1 MLHKKCRYLY
11 AKILLGISPCPLHI
25 IPQKILPMNLSN
37 INPKCY
43 LDVYYRV
50 IKVPQI
56 EIFCELNFFNQ

>member
-43 LDVYYRV
+43 LDVY
-50 IKVPQI
+50 
-56 EIFCELNFFNQ
+56 